1 MTSAI
6 SNSNYYYGF
15 NFLTTM
21 IIKNTKK
28 MYYHMKE
35 ELKHFRFRV
44 ASIFHR
50 WKDIDANSKSSSDVA
65 FRISFPEFAIV

>member
-1 MTSAI
+1 M
-6 SNSNYYYGF
+6 
-15 NFLTTM
+15 
-21 IIKNTKK
+21 KK
-28 MYYHMKE
+28 MYYHLKE